1 MRYVRGRT
9 LAEVLFD
16 TRSLVE
22 RLRFLPAIVATANAL
37 GYAHARGVIHRDVKP
52 ANVLLGSH
60 GETILL
66 DWGLG
71 KLRGLSLPEPEGEVQ
86 EGTETRDGAGLG
98 TPSYMAPEQARG
110 ELSAMDERT
119 DVFALGAMLYHLLT
133 GKPPYEAGHAED
145 IIQAAAA
152 CLPRPIRA
160 LEPQAPL
167 GLVGICTR
175 AMQANPEDR
184 YPNAVAFA
192 EAIQAAQAAALLP
205 APPAQVRQRTA
216 GVVATG
222 ALLFIGVILI
232 ATRVGAPLA
241 SQGIGVWAVLAFSVP
256 VFLLQGLDW
265 YFGERWPFRNLSRG
279 LMVAAL
285 AGGLSVSVSNVVA
298 TLETVGS
305 AEGASLTLLLLSSWI
320 SWERE
325 RR

>member
-1 MRYVRGRT
+1 
-9 LAEVLFD
+9 
-16 TRSLVE
+16 
-22 RLRFLPAIVATANAL
+22 
-37 GYAHARGVIHRDVKP
+37 
-52 ANVLLGSH
+52 
-60 GETILL
+60 
-66 DWGLG
+66 
-71 KLRGLSLPEPEGEVQ
+71 
-86 EGTETRDGAGLG
+86 
-98 TPSYMAPEQARG
+98 
-110 ELSAMDERT
+110 
-119 DVFALGAMLYHLLT
+119 MLYHLLT

-167 GLVGICTR
+167 GLVRICTR

-265 YFGERWPFRNLSRG
+265 YFRERWPFRNLSRG

-298 TLETVGS
+298 TLESVGS